1 MHGSPFH
8 RIFVVL
14 GILLLAATGILAW
27 TERENPGQTADP
39 SEKNLAPNQASNQ
52 APNPAAPSPRS
63 SSLPPPPPPPVTGT
77 LKVEIEAPIA
87 PTSFRISSPSGIV
100 FEKREPG
107 LAFSL
112 QSKFTC
118 PPSGC
123 DLQIHARWADYL
135 NGPRALRVK
144 FFFDGEEIG
153 EPVFWGENDSLDGS
167 WNLPPQQQ
175 KSP

>member
-27 TERENPGQTADP
+27 TERDNPGQAAEP
-39 SEKNLAPNQASNQ
+39 SGQNP
-52 APNPAAPSPRS
+52 APNPAAASPRP

-123 DLQIHARWADYL
+123 DLQVHARWTDYL
-135 NGPRALRVK
+135 NGPRAIRVK
-144 FFFDGEEIG
+144 FFFDDEEIG

-167 WNLPPQQQ
+167 WNLPPQRQ